1 LMCFLMINPMLPSEK
16 RAWGWANLC
25 SQKGKKKEKKKKEMI
40 FWVLI
45 QTNSNMFQFKRLS

>member
-1 LMCFLMINPMLPSEK
+1 MINPMLPSEK